1 MPVRKLIS
9 EVRIATT
16 SHDYKYFAKMFKD
29 ENKKSMK
36 QELLNPLITPLQRQ
50 ATRDLTNS

>member
-36 QELLNPLITPLQRQ
+36 QEFLNPLITPLQRQ